1 MAQQGQLS
9 RRVERFRQ
17 VDHFILEQA
26 LYAVAHAEDLLN
38 AVPAACA
45 ENARQAG
52 IDDTGG
58 AAALADNRVDTHA

>member
-1 MAQQGQLS
+1 MARDVLGG
-9 RRVERFRQ
+9 RVHDHVDAMVERLEVERRRPGV
-17 VDHFILEQA
+17 VDDARH
-26 LYAVAHAEDLLN
+26 
-38 AVPAACA
+38 AVPAAGA